1 MFSQERKRSNRYWN
15 NVKSRVFKHLRNIT
29 LQRVPFCWY
38 LGGYPTS
45 FPIFRLTLVL
55 GLSLFTEFIVSAYWS
70 VANQPTT
77 NLFPF
82 GTSLSAFWLVL
93 HNDDSIKRFV
103 WLSMTSYARRDS
115 TLGLQL
121 PPWFPASSQQ
131 RTTLLKWGTCFHS
144 CTWRDGIT
152 PSRKIE
158 LSRFCR
164 NFSRIFLLV
173 STERITLAT
182 CNANH

>member
-1 MFSQERKRSNRYWN
+1 MKLVLDVYIATSTSTIQVTVSPSAYPSRYKKALAFETIPPPDDFRLATYSKFGP
-15 NVKSRVFKHLRNIT
+15 VLEST
-29 LQRVPFCWY
+29 
-38 LGGYPTS
+38 LGGYFVPN
-45 FPIFRLTLVL
+45 FRFTLVL

-103 WLSMTSYARRDS
+103 LLSMTNYARRDS

-121 PPWFPASSQQ
+121 PP
-131 RTTLLKWGTCFHS
+131 
-144 CTWRDGIT
+144 
-152 PSRKIE
+152 
-158 LSRFCR
+158 
-164 NFSRIFLLV
+164 
-173 STERITLAT
+173 
-182 CNANH
+182 